1 MCSSPAQTRPG
12 TLQRMLQRLFDPK
25 DVQAATTVAL
35 ALLTWEAA
43 ICPLIVW
50 AVPCAPRFHLLC
62 SFLQCLPAL
71 CTQVCL
77 ARLAVSQRS

>member
-1 MCSSPAQTRPG
+1 MCISAAQTRPG
-12 TLQRMLQRLFDPK
+12 TLQRMLQRLLDPK

-35 ALLTWEAA
+35 ALLTWEAV

-62 SFLQCLPAL
+62 SFLPCLPAL

>member
-1 MCSSPAQTRPG
+1 MCSSAAQTRPG
-12 TLQRMLQRLFDPK
+12 TQQRMLQRLLDPK

-50 AVPCAPRFHLLC
+50 AVPCAPLFHLLC
-62 SFLQCLPAL
+62 PPLLCLPAL
-71 CTQVCL
+71 CTQVWF
-77 ARLAVSQRS
+77 ARLAVS